1 MKTTATVIIYY
12 AFCDT
17 LKKLSKFWYEWHSAR
32 SVFVH
37 CWKW

>member
-17 LKKLSKFWYEWHSAR
+17 LKKLSKFWYE
-32 SVFVH
+32 
-37 CWKW
+37 